1 MISLDK
7 KFLIVG
13 LGLIG
18 GSYASKL
25 SSLGYKVYAL
35 DLNDEALEF
44 GYSNSFILNK
54 ENDLNLVKEF
64 MTDEVAVSFRSI
76 KPTYTNKTVFASF
89 KEILPEYVLNALK
102 GGIIEINK
110 KLKGFLDD
118 DAIITIVESR
128 SSSPVRIL
136 RENYESNISGVY
148 PIGEGAG
155 YAGGITSSALDGI
168 KCALK
173 IIEDISGG
181 SLC

>member
-1 MISLDK
+1 M
-7 KFLIVG
+7 
-13 LGLIG
+13 
-18 GSYASKL
+18 
-25 SSLGYKVYAL
+25 
-35 DLNDEALEF
+35 
-44 GYSNSFILNK
+44 
-54 ENDLNLVKEF
+54 
-64 MTDEVAVSFRSI
+64 
-76 KPTYTNKTVFASF
+76 
-89 KEILPEYVLNALK
+89 LPEFIINGLK

-136 RENYESNISGVY
+136 RDNYESNISGVY

>member
-1 MISLDK
+1 M
-7 KFLIVG
+7 
-13 LGLIG
+13 
-18 GSYASKL
+18 
-25 SSLGYKVYAL
+25 
-35 DLNDEALEF
+35 
-44 GYSNSFILNK
+44 
-54 ENDLNLVKEF
+54 
-64 MTDEVAVSFRSI
+64 R
-76 KPTYTNKTVFASF
+76 NKTVFASF

-102 GGIIEINK
+102 GGIIEIDK
-110 KLKGFLDD
+110 KIKGFYDD
-118 DAIITIVESR
+118 DAILTIVESR

-136 RENYESNISGVY
+136 RNNYESNIKGVY